1 MPYRIVID
9 RGLCISCGAA
19 PTTCPQVYELGKD
32 NGKNKVVEKYSVE
45 LGEGRSVGI
54 IPDELYTCA
63 KEGADV
69 CPVSAIYVEKIE

>member
-1 MPYRIVID
+1 MPYRITID

-19 PTTCPQVYELGKD
+19 PATCPKVYELGND

-45 LGEGRSVGI
+45 LGLGRSVGI
-54 IPDELYTCA
+54 IPDELYECA

-69 CPVSAIYVEKIE
+69 CPVSAIFLEKIE